1 MGLKIVIPT
10 EYQRVNKISLR
21 AMPHSRQPKEESL
34 VNIYNIGGYSS
45 LIQV

>member
-21 AMPHSRQPKEESL
+21 AMGLGGLQTKNPHLDAGFFEIL
-34 VNIYNIGGYSS
+34 
-45 LIQV
+45 